1 MNFEIIDNVF
11 QVAVFLLRR
20 LEIWYIG
27 SIRETAC
34 ILYWRWY
41 IAAL

>member
-11 QVAVFLLRR
+11 QVAVFFAAALGDMD
-20 LEIWYIG
+20 IG
-27 SIRETAC
+27 FIRETAC
-34 ILYWRWY
+34 ILYWHWY

>member
-11 QVAVFLLRR
+11 QVAVFFAAG

-34 ILYWRWY
+34 ILYWHWY